1 MANNR
6 ILRFHA
12 PDKVFHSVNAIT
24 WFALLFTG
32 VYVYFCEPEAACAEA
47 TIPVPIKAK
56 GGQTVDIRICVV
68 NGANQGLEEVLH
80 RVRLD
85 KNRYHFIEVM
95 NCPGG
100 CVNGGG
106 QPVRPVGT
114 SWLKP
119 TTPLPL
125 RVYFLEVLKKMFSQ
139 NYSYAERP
147 AALILGRRGFLK
159 VSGLCIGAAV
169 VCGWAIGD
177 MVSRRSSIIL
187 ARQAGLYQDDKLCQ
201 AMGLAS
207 SHNNPVVMSVYKT
220 MKAKPVDHTMHELLH
235 THFYLSLIHI

>member
-1 MANNR
+1 
-6 ILRFHA
+6 
-12 PDKVFHSVNAIT
+12 
-24 WFALLFTG
+24 
-32 VYVYFCEPEAACAEA
+32 
-47 TIPVPIKAK
+47 
-56 GGQTVDIRICVV
+56 
-68 NGANQGLEEVLH
+68 
-80 RVRLD
+80 
-85 KNRYHFIEVM
+85 
-95 NCPGG
+95 
-100 CVNGGG
+100 
-106 QPVRPVGT
+106 
-114 SWLKP
+114 
-119 TTPLPL
+119 
-125 RVYFLEVLKKMFSQ
+125 MFSQ

-187 ARQAGLYQDDKLCQ
+187 ARQAGLYQ

-235 THFYLSLIHI
+235 THFYSRSMLAMTEAAHV